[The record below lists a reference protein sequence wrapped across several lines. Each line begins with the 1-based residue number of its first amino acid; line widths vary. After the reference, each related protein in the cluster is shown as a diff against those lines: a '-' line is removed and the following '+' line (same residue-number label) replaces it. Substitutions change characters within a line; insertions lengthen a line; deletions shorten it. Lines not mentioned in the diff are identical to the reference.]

1 MSIHK
6 KLFEA
11 KKEIGKISK
20 DSKNPF
26 YKSKYFDINQLL
38 EHVEPLVTKNDLL
51 ILQPIINN
59 KVVTQII
66 DVEDGSMVFSEMELT
81 NITDPQK
88 RGSEIT
94 YYRRYTLSS
103 LLGLQAEDDDANK
116 TVKKPNEELKWLN
129 LDSEAFHGG
138 IAKKTPI
145 QTMLKYFR
153 ISKSVQDEY
162 EKQLNKPLNHDKE
175 RQLTLINSIKTLED
189 LEFAELHVTDETLIP
204 VLKAKKIQFNKKKQ

>member
-1 MSIHK
+1 MKIYA

-20 DSKNPF
+20 DSNNPF

-38 EHVEPLVTKNDLL
+38 EHVEPLMTKNNLL
-51 ILQPIINN
+51 ILQPILEN
-59 KVVTQII
+59 KVVTEII
-66 DVEDGSMVFSEMELT
+66 DVESGEKVTSEMSLT

-116 TVKKPNEELKWLN
+116 TVKKPDEDTRPWLDEKGYTYLMETGNEEQ
-129 LDSEAFHGG
+129 
-138 IAKKTPI
+138 I
-145 QTMLKYFR
+145 QTAFKTRRMKKEYRTSLENKY
-153 ISKSVQDEY
+153 K
-162 EKQLNKPLNHDKE
+162 
-175 RQLTLINSIKTLED
+175 
-189 LEFAELHVTDETLIP
+189 
-204 VLKAKKIQFNKKKQ
+204 